1 MSVSFTT
8 VMAVKEKPGSCPP
21 RRIFDPQMTPM
32 DADRI
37 LISMNHTIPAIFD
50 AGVFRPLEP
59 VDLAEGTQVQVQVP
73 RPAEETSRELSP
85 EGLARQQAAIKEM
98 LAEIES
104 LPIEEPDDGFSG
116 RDHDKILYGAP

>member
-73 RPAEETSRELSP
+73 RPAEASSGGLSP
-85 EGLARQQAAIKEM
+85 GELPRSASAITGMVE
-98 LAEIES
+98 
-104 LPIEEPDDGFSG
+104 
-116 RDHDKILYGAP
+116 

>member
-1 MSVSFTT
+1 
-8 VMAVKEKPGSCPP
+8 
-21 RRIFDPQMTPM
+21 
-32 DADRI
+32 
-37 LISMNHTIPAIFD
+37 MNHSIAAIFD

-73 RPAEETSRELSP
+73 RLADDSSVELSP
-85 EGLARQQAAIKEM
+85 EGLARQQSAIKEM